1 MVFVAGIA
9 TNVFTLSVIYFLQ
22 QVRGVDSYGSA
33 LYLVPMAFLAGL
45 IPVLK
50 FGRPGDNRKS
60 TRLVWIGSMFLVA
73 AGLSV
78 ALPGRLLLVSA
89 AIMGCAMGFLWSSL
103 AGNVL
108 TNSDQIPFDSSLYH
122 YLRALGAAI
131 GVAIGATM
139 IDGLGVD
146 LFGGVGLLMMVVG
159 LAATVAARSAWQ
171 ATRLVP
177 AR

>member
-1 MVFVAGIA
+1 M
-9 TNVFTLSVIYFLQ
+9 
-22 QVRGVDSYGSA
+22 A
-33 LYLVPMAFLAGL
+33 LLAGL

-60 TRLVWIGSMFLVA
+60 TRLVWIGSMLLVA

-89 AIMGCAMGFLWSSL
+89 AVMGCAMGFLWSSL

-108 TNSDQIPFDSSLYH
+108 TNSDQISFDSSLYH

-146 LFGGVGLLMMVVG
+146 LFGGLGLLMMAVG